1 MAARRGRARHRAALA
16 ALPLAIAAGTVLLL
30 CGAFSPGRAALLPR
44 IAAWLLLLV
53 AGSAAALRQLRFSV
67 RSRGERAPAGWS
79 AEAGLLLGLGALA
92 LLQATGGL
100 QSPLVPLLYLLG
112 ASYAL
117 ALPLPLAAGLILALL
132 ALHAALVLGPPAAA
146 AEALR
151 ERWPLLAS
159 HAAFTVLFAALYHAL
174 LAARLR
180 RAERAEREAVDRR
193 VSEVE
198 RRARE
203 LRLVATADAGESDPE
218 APPGFARQ
226 RQLLSAVAEVE
237 EALRGTLA
245 VAEAALR
252 PRTVAVFLL
261 GESGETARLHECLS
275 SSDRLLRG
283 PLPAHEGAL
292 GAVLASGKAVRLHG
306 AGPRLAYYDGAAPSA
321 AFCGVPLREGGLA
334 RRVDLADEDTLPPAP
349 RGVPEAGA
357 TLVREGA
364 LLGAL
369 IADRDAAFTADDER
383 VLGALA
389 VEMVRAIE
397 SERLL
402 SAVRHEKEEK
412 ARFFRALED
421 LNRTRGV
428 AEAAHMAVV
437 HARRICPGLDLCVI
451 TLTEEGRRDDRTASR
466 AGPPARGRLQHRVVA
481 VGGEESAAL
490 QGLSFADNDGVVSSV
505 VKLGHPLPGRDVL
518 AMDRVRI
525 FDRHTQVRGLSAL
538 KVFPLSAGASTLG
551 TLVCGSR
558 RRRGLPEEAQYE
570 LARLALQA
578 AEALSRTRLFE
589 QAERLATTDG
599 LTGLLNRRTLNVQLA
614 ARLREAQRYKHPLSF
629 VLLDIDHFKK
639 VNDTFGHPAG
649 DAVLRGVAAV
659 AQAQARE
666 TDAVAR
672 YGGEEIAVILPET
685 DAAGART
692 IAERLRAA
700 VEASEHPTERG
711 RLRCTVSIGVATL
724 PLESR
729 PAGGDVAALI
739 EAADAALYR
748 AKKGGRNRVESAPDR
763 AAA

>member
-1 MAARRGRARHRAALA
+1 MVARRGRARHRAGLA
-16 ALPLAIAAGTVLLL
+16 ALPLAIAAGMVLLL
-30 CGAFSPGRAALLPR
+30 CGAFLPGRAAPLPR

-53 AGSAAALRQLRFSV
+53 AGSTAALRQLRFSV
-67 RSRGERAPAGWS
+67 RKRGQRAPGAWS
-79 AEAGLLLGLGALA
+79 AEAGLLLALGALA

-100 QSPLVPLLYLLG
+100 QSPLAPLLYLLG
-112 ASYAL
+112 AGYVL
-117 ALPLPLAAGLILALL
+117 ALPLPLAVGLILALL
-132 ALHAALVLGPPAAA
+132 ALHAVLVLGSPSTLAG
-146 AEALR
+146 ALR
-151 ERWPLLAS
+151 EGWPLLAS
-159 HAAFTVLFAALYHAL
+159 HAGFTVLFAALYHAL

-180 RAERAEREAVDRR
+180 RAERAEREAVGRR
-193 VSEVE
+193 VAEAE

-203 LRLVATADAGESDPE
+203 LRLVATADAGEGDPE
-218 APPGFARQ
+218 SPPGFARQ

-261 GESGETARLHECLS
+261 GESGETARLHDCLS

-292 GAVLASGKAVRLHG
+292 GAVLASGKAVRLQG
-306 AGPRLAYYDGAAPSA
+306 TGPRLAYYDGPAPSA
-321 AFCGVPLREGGLA
+321 AFCGVPLREGELTL
-334 RRVDLADEDTLPPAP
+334 RVDLADEDTLPPEP
-349 RGVPEAGA
+349 RGAPKGRA
-357 TLVREGA
+357 TGVREGA

-369 IADRDAAFTADDER
+369 IADRDAAFSVDDER
-383 VLGALA
+383 VLFALA
-389 VEMVRAIE
+389 AEVVRAIE

-428 AEAAHMAVV
+428 SEAAHMAVA
-437 HARRICPGLDLCVI
+437 HARRICPALDLCVI
-451 TLTEEGRRDDRTASR
+451 TLTEDARRDDRSASG
-466 AGPPARGRLQHRVVA
+466 GPPARARLQHRVAA

-525 FDRHTQVRGLSAL
+525 FDRHTRVRGLSAL

-558 RRRGLPEEAQYE
+558 RQRGLPEETQYE

-599 LTGLLNRRTLNVQLA
+599 LTGLLNRRTLNAQLA
-614 ARLREAQRYKHPLSF
+614 ARLREAHRYRHPLSF

-672 YGGEEIAVILPET
+672 YGGEEIALVLPET

-724 PLESR
+724 PLAR
-729 PAGGDVAALI
+729 APAGGDADALI

-748 AKKGGRNRVESAPDR
+748 AKKAGRNRVESAPGR